1 MAASRRSPLRSPDGD
16 PAGDASPL
24 PARACCPDKPVIAR
38 RNVLTVETAA
48 ELGGTMRKEEEN
60 MRCSRRHFLETVV
73 AWVPA
78 VVVRIAPAQAQWQL
92 EIILKALTIISTGLN
107 ILGVLEKWF
116 PYNTQDKRC
125 SITVEE
131 LENIKLY
138 CDMLAQTLD
147 DETIPLLKNFLV
159 NKDER
164 GWMKVKISVAQLL
177 ADGTV
182 LMENIDGLISKLD
195 PKTYA
200 GPKEDIERLYH
211 GVDDIRAAI
220 VMIELY

>member
-1 MAASRRSPLRSPDGD
+1 
-16 PAGDASPL
+16 
-24 PARACCPDKPVIAR
+24 
-38 RNVLTVETAA
+38 
-48 ELGGTMRKEEEN
+48 
-60 MRCSRRHFLETVV
+60 MRCSRRHFLKTVV

-78 VVVRIAPAQAQWQL
+78 VVVPIAPAQAQWQL

-159 NKDER
+159 NKDKR

-182 LMENIDGLISKLD
+182 LMENIDGLITKLD
-195 PKTYA
+195 PKTYP

-220 VMIELY
+220 VMIERLPDSSEPEDFTRAENVLNAILPIPELARTAATRLPRVIDDRQKENCQ